1 MGLGTSC
8 HDKFYIFFTSLINI
22 EKMLEKSF
30 LSNKSSNY
38 TYMFILILIIC
49 FNISLPFIHT
59 DISIKSTGI
68 TRPVTE
74 RTEVK
79 PIMTGIIDTIFYKE
93 GDKVDKD
100 AVLLRLKDP
109 NTKSKVIL
117 NNFEINQRELF
128 IHDLSILTNSLD
140 LEASAINKLTAPL
153 YKQQLAKFTH
163 QKQDLDASINKA
175 KKELDI
181 NTPLVKDKII
191 SGKEFY
197 DIQINYQKLQSSY
210 KAFVQEQLSTW
221 QQDLARYKLEL
232 SQYKQALNV
241 VNTDASYYLVKAP
254 TSGIIQ
260 GINTRYQGGL
270 LQANETLCTISPEGD
285 LIGECYVPTRDIGLL
300 KIGQSVRYQMEA
312 FDYNYFGVLTG
323 KVAAIDNDF
332 TVINNT
338 PVFKVRCSFDSTQLH
353 LKNGFT
359 GTLKKGLNFQ
369 ARFIVARR
377 SLWQLLYDNLDD
389 WLNPNAPPN
398 NTTAAN

>member
-1 MGLGTSC
+1 MRNSRFIYLA
-8 HDKFYIFFTSLINI
+8 ILV
-22 EKMLEKSF
+22 
-30 LSNKSSNY
+30 
-38 TYMFILILIIC
+38 FILFIIA
-49 FNISLPFIHT
+49 SLPFIYT

-79 PIMTGIIDTIFYKE
+79 PIMTGIIESIFYKE
-93 GDKVDKD
+93 GDEVKKD

-109 NTKSKVIL
+109 NTKGKVLI
-117 NNFEINQRELF
+117 NNYEINQREQF
-128 IHDLSILTNSLD
+128 IHDLNILTTSLELD
-140 LEASAINKLTAPL
+140 NTTLDKLTCPL
-153 YKQQLAKFTH
+153 YKQQLSKFTY

-181 NTPLVKDKII
+181 NTPLAKDKII

-232 SQYKQALNV
+232 SQYKQNLSV
-241 VNTDASYYLVKAP
+241 VNTDATYYLVKAP

-270 LQANETLCTISPEGD
+270 LQSNETLCTISPEGNI
-285 LIGECYVPTRDIGLL
+285 IGECYVSTRDIGLL
-300 KIGQSVRYQMEA
+300 KVGQQVRYQIEA

-323 KVAAIDNDF
+323 KVATIDNDF

-338 PVFKVRCSFDSTQLH
+338 PVFKVRCSFDNTQLH

-377 SLWQLLYDNLDD
+377 SLWQLLYDKLDD

-398 NTTAAN
+398 TTTAAN

>member
-1 MGLGTSC
+1 MNDL
-8 HDKFYIFFTSLINI
+8 YIRSALNH
-22 EKMLEKSF
+22 KGY
-30 LSNKSSNY
+30 NY
-38 TYMFILILIIC
+38 LYISILLFSTTFIT
-49 FNISLPFIHT
+49 SLPFIHT
-59 DISIKSTGI
+59 DISIKSMGI

-74 RTEVK
+74 RTDVK
-79 PIMTGIIDTIFYKE
+79 PIMTGIIDTIYFME
-93 GDKVDKD
+93 GDMVNKD
-100 AVLLRLKDP
+100 AVILRLKDP
-109 NTKSKVIL
+109 NTKGKL
-117 NNFEINQRELF
+117 LMNNFEISQREQF
-128 IHDLSILTNSLD
+128 IHDLVILTSSVD
-140 LEASAINKLTAPL
+140 LEFGTIDKLTAPL

-181 NTPLVKDKII
+181 NTPLAKDKII

-197 DIQINYQKLQSSY
+197 DIQINYQKFQSSY

-232 SQYKQALNV
+232 SQYKQNLSV
-241 VNTDASYYLVKAP
+241 VNTDATYYLVKAP

-270 LQANETLCTISPEGD
+270 LQANEPLCTISPEGD

-300 KIGQSVRYQMEA
+300 KVGQPVRYQMEA

-398 NTTAAN
+398 TTTAAN

>member
-1 MGLGTSC
+1 MINLQLQMFKNKIVYTL
-8 HDKFYIFFTSLINI
+8 ILVFTLSLIA
-22 EKMLEKSF
+22 
-30 LSNKSSNY
+30 
-38 TYMFILILIIC
+38 
-49 FNISLPFIHT
+49 SLPFIQT

-68 TRPVTE
+68 TRPITE

-79 PIMTGIIDTIFYKE
+79 PIMTGIIDTIFFKE
-93 GDKVDKD
+93 GDKVGKD
-100 AVLLRLKDP
+100 AILLRLKDP
-109 NTKSKVIL
+109 NTKGKVIL
-117 NNFEINQRELF
+117 NNFEINQRKEF
-128 IHDLSILTNSLD
+128 IHDLNIITKNVMVLETSTNDQLS
-140 LEASAINKLTAPL
+140 APL

-163 QKQDLDASINKA
+163 QKQDLEASLNKA

-181 NTPLVKDKII
+181 HTPLAKEKII
-191 SGKEFY
+191 SVKEFY

-210 KAFVQEQLSTW
+210 QAFIQEQLSVW
-221 QQDLARYKLEL
+221 QQELARFNLEL
-232 SQYKQALNV
+232 SQYKQQLNV

-270 LQANETLCTISPEGD
+270 LQANETLCSISPEGD

-332 TVINNT
+332 SVINNT

-389 WLNPNAPPN
+389 WLNPNAPQK
-398 NTTAAN
+398 TTIASN

>member
-1 MGLGTSC
+1 MNKIETIIFLNCKTSYL
-8 HDKFYIFFTSLINI
+8 YIIIILCIVT
-22 EKMLEKSF
+22 F
-30 LSNKSSNY
+30 LA
-38 TYMFILILIIC
+38 
-49 FNISLPFIHT
+49 SLPFIYT

-79 PIMTGIIDTIFYKE
+79 PIMTGIIESIFYKE
-93 GDKVDKD
+93 GDKVKKD

-109 NTKSKVIL
+109 NTKGKVIL
-117 NNFEINQRELF
+117 NNYEINQREQF
-128 IHDLSILTNSLD
+128 IHDLNILTISLELD
-140 LEASAINKLTAPL
+140 NTTLDKLTSPL
-153 YKQQLAKFTH
+153 YKQQLSKFTH

-181 NTPLVKDKII
+181 NTPLAKDKII

-197 DIQINYQKLQSSY
+197 DVQINYQRLQSSY
-210 KAFVQEQLSTW
+210 KAFVQEQLSIW
-221 QQDLARYKLEL
+221 QQELARYKLEL
-232 SQYKQALNV
+232 SQYKQNLSV
-241 VNTDASYYLVKAP
+241 VNTDATYYLVKAP

-270 LQANETLCTISPEGD
+270 LQSNETLCTISPEGNI
-285 LIGECYVPTRDIGLL
+285 IGECYVSTRDIGLL
-300 KIGQSVRYQMEA
+300 KVGQQVRYQIEA

-323 KVAAIDNDF
+323 KVATIDNDF

-338 PVFKVRCSFDSTQLH
+338 PVFKVRCSFDSTQLQ

-377 SLWQLLYDNLDD
+377 SLWQLLYDKLDD
-389 WLNPNAPPN
+389 WLNPNAPPIT
-398 NTTAAN
+398 TTATN

>member
-1 MGLGTSC
+1 MILSNTPKTFSNSANS
-8 HDKFYIFFTSLINI
+8 YIFFGCLIFVI
-22 EKMLEKSF
+22 
-30 LSNKSSNY
+30 
-38 TYMFILILIIC
+38 TIIT
-49 FNISLPFIHT
+49 SLPFIHT
-59 DISIKSTGI
+59 DIPIKSMGI

-79 PIMTGIIDTIFYKE
+79 PIMTGIIDTIYFKE
-93 GDKVDKD
+93 GDMINKD
-100 AVLLRLKDP
+100 AVILRLKDP
-109 NTKSKVIL
+109 NTKGKL
-117 NNFEINQRELF
+117 LMNNFEISQREQF
-128 IHDLSILTNSLD
+128 IHDLAILTSTID
-140 LEASAINKLTAPL
+140 LEFGTLEKLNAPL

-163 QKQDLDASINKA
+163 QKQDLDASLNKA

-181 NTPLVKDKII
+181 NTPLAKDKII

-197 DIQINYQKLQSSY
+197 DIQINYQKSQSSY

-232 SQYKQALNV
+232 SQYKQNLSV
-241 VNTDASYYLVKAP
+241 VNTDATYYLVKAP
-254 TSGIIQ
+254 TSGVIQ

-270 LQANETLCTISPEGD
+270 LQANETLCTISPEGN

-300 KIGQSVRYQMEA
+300 KVGQLVRYQMEA

-323 KVAAIDNDF
+323 KVATIDNDF

-369 ARFIVARR
+369 ARFIVSRR
-377 SLWQLLYDNLDD
+377 SLWQLLYDKLDD
-389 WLNPNAPPN
+389 WLNPNAPTN
-398 NTTAAN
+398 TTTAAN

>member
-1 MGLGTSC
+1 MNELNLFYKTGKYKTI
-8 HDKFYIFFTSLINI
+8 YIFIILFFLLLIA
-22 EKMLEKSF
+22 
-30 LSNKSSNY
+30 
-38 TYMFILILIIC
+38 
-49 FNISLPFIHT
+49 SLPFIHT

-93 GDKVDKD
+93 GDQVDKD

-109 NTKSKVIL
+109 NTKGKVIL

-128 IHDLSILTNSLD
+128 IHDLSILTNSSELD
-140 LEASAINKLTAPL
+140 NSTLDKLTAPL

-181 NTPLVKDKII
+181 NTALAKDKII

-221 QQDLARYKLEL
+221 QQELTRYNLEL

-241 VNTDASYYLVKAP
+241 VNADASYYLVKAP
-254 TSGIIQ
+254 TSGVIQ

-300 KIGQSVRYQMEA
+300 KVGQPVRYQMEA

-323 KVAAIDNDF
+323 KVTTIDNDF

-338 PVFKVRCSFDSTQLH
+338 TVFKVRCSFDSTQLH

-359 GTLKKGLNFQ
+359 GKLKKGLNFQ

-377 SLWQLLYDNLDD
+377 SLWQLLYDKMDD
-389 WLNPNAPPN
+389 WLNPNAPT
-398 NTTAAN
+398 NTTTASN

>member
-1 MGLGTSC
+1 MNDLYIRSSINHKGFNNL
-8 HDKFYIFFTSLINI
+8 YIFIILCSII
-22 EKMLEKSF
+22 F
-30 LSNKSSNY
+30 LA
-38 TYMFILILIIC
+38 
-49 FNISLPFIHT
+49 SLPFIHT

-68 TRPVTE
+68 TRPLTE

-79 PIMTGIIDTIFYKE
+79 PIITGIIDTIFYKE
-93 GDKVDKD
+93 GDKVEKD

-109 NTKSKVIL
+109 NTKGKIIL
-117 NNFEINQRELF
+117 NNFEINQREQF
-128 IHDLSILTNSLD
+128 IHDLNILTTSLELDNSTLD
-140 LEASAINKLTAPL
+140 KPTAPL

-181 NTPLVKDKII
+181 NTPLAKDKII

-221 QQDLARYKLEL
+221 QQELARYKLEL

-300 KIGQSVRYQMEA
+300 KVGQPVRYQMEA

-323 KVAAIDNDF
+323 KVTTIDNDF

-359 GTLKKGLNFQ
+359 GKLKKGLNFQ

-377 SLWQLLYDNLDD
+377 SLWQLLYDKMDD

-398 NTTAAN
+398 TTTASN

>member
-1 MGLGTSC
+1 MNHNYNKNINTSI
-8 HDKFYIFFTSLINI
+8 HIIY
-22 EKMLEKSF
+22 
-30 LSNKSSNY
+30 
-38 TYMFILILIIC
+38 LIIII
-49 FNISLPFIHT
+49 FVVLSISSLPFIYT
-59 DISIKSTGI
+59 NISIKSNGI

-79 PIMTGIIDTIFYKE
+79 SIITGIIDTIFYKE
-93 GDKVDKD
+93 GDKVEKN
-100 AVLLRLKDP
+100 AVILRLKDP
-109 NTKSKVIL
+109 NTKGKVIL
-117 NNFEINQRELF
+117 NNFEINQREQF
-128 IHDLSILTNSLD
+128 IHDLNILTTSSGLDNSILDILS
-140 LEASAINKLTAPL
+140 APL
-153 YKQQLAKFTH
+153 YKQQLVKFTH

-181 NTPLVKDKII
+181 NTALAKDKII

-197 DIQINYQKLQSSY
+197 DIQINYQKLQSSN

-221 QQDLARYKLEL
+221 QQELARYKLEL
-232 SQYKQALNV
+232 SQFKQTLNV
-241 VNTDASYYLVKAP
+241 VNADASYYLVKAP

-260 GINTRYQGGL
+260 GINTRYHGGL

-300 KIGQSVRYQMEA
+300 KVGQLVRYQMEA

-323 KVAAIDNDF
+323 KVATIDNDF

-359 GTLKKGLNFQ
+359 GKLKKGLNFQ

-377 SLWQLLYDNLDD
+377 SLWQLLYDKMDD

-398 NTTAAN
+398 TTTASN

>member
-1 MGLGTSC
+1 M
-8 HDKFYIFFTSLINI
+8 INLQLQTFKNNVI
-22 EKMLEKSF
+22 
-30 LSNKSSNY
+30 Y
-38 TYMFILILIIC
+38 ILILVFSSSLIA
-49 FNISLPFIHT
+49 SLPLLHI
-59 DISIKSTGI
+59 DISVKSMGI

-93 GDKVDKD
+93 GDKVEKD

-109 NTKSKVIL
+109 NTKGKIIL
-117 NNFEINQRELF
+117 NNFEINQREQF

-140 LEASAINKLTAPL
+140 LETSTINKLTAPL
-153 YKQQLAKFTH
+153 YKQQLAKFTN
-163 QKQDLDASINKA
+163 QKQDLEASIGKA

-181 NTPLVKDKII
+181 NTPLAKDKII

-210 KAFVQEQLSTW
+210 KAFVQDQLSIW
-221 QQDLARYKLEL
+221 QQELARYNLEL
-232 SQYKQALNV
+232 SQYKQQLNI
-241 VNTDASYYLVKAP
+241 VNIDASYYLVKAP
-254 TSGIIQ
+254 TAGIIQ

-270 LQANETLCTISPEGD
+270 LQANETLCSISPEGD
-285 LIGECYVPTRDIGLL
+285 LIGECYVPSRDIGLL
-300 KIGQSVRYQMEA
+300 KVGQSVRYQMEA

-332 TVINNT
+332 TIINNT
-338 PVFKVRCSFDSTQLH
+338 PVFKVRCNFDSTQLH

-389 WLNPNAPPN
+389 WLNPNAPQK
-398 NTTAAN
+398 TTIASN

>member
-1 MGLGTSC
+1 MDNFNNLYGKTNSLYIIIIT
-8 HDKFYIFFTSLINI
+8 FIFF
-22 EKMLEKSF
+22 
-30 LSNKSSNY
+30 
-38 TYMFILILIIC
+38 FIAA
-49 FNISLPFIHT
+49 LPFIHT
-59 DISIKSTGI
+59 DISIKSSGI
-68 TRPVTE
+68 TRPENE

-79 PIMTGIIDTIFYKE
+79 PIITGIIDTIYLKE
-93 GDKVDKD
+93 GDMVNKD
-100 AVLLRLKDP
+100 AVILRLKDP
-109 NTKSKVIL
+109 NTRGKLIM
-117 NNFEINQRELF
+117 NNFEISQCEQF
-128 IHDLSILTNSLD
+128 IHDLTILTSTND
-140 LEASAINKLTAPL
+140 LEFGAIEKLNAPL

-163 QKQDLDASINKA
+163 QKQDLDASLNKA

-181 NTPLVKDKII
+181 NTPLAKDKII

-210 KAFVQEQLSTW
+210 KAFIQEQLSTW

-232 SQYKQALNV
+232 SQYKQNLIV
-241 VNTDASYYLVKAP
+241 VNTDATYYLVKAP
-254 TSGIIQ
+254 ISGIIQ

-270 LQANETLCTISPEGD
+270 LQANETLCTISPEGN
-285 LIGECYVPTRDIGLL
+285 LIGECYVPPRDIGLL
-300 KIGQSVRYQMEA
+300 KVGQPVRYQMEA

-323 KVAAIDNDF
+323 KIATIDNDF

-377 SLWQLLYDNLDD
+377 SLWQLLYDKLDD

-398 NTTAAN
+398 TSTAAN

>member
-1 MGLGTSC
+1 MT
-8 HDKFYIFFTSLINI
+8 KNNIVYIAILVFSLSLI
-22 EKMLEKSF
+22 
-30 LSNKSSNY
+30 
-38 TYMFILILIIC
+38 T
-49 FNISLPFIHT
+49 SLPFIYT

-79 PIMTGIIDTIFYKE
+79 PIMTGIIESIFYKE
-93 GDKVDKD
+93 GDKVMKD

-109 NTKSKVIL
+109 NTKGKVIL
-117 NNFEINQRELF
+117 NNFEINQREQF
-128 IHDLSILTNSLD
+128 IHDLNILTTSLELD
-140 LEASAINKLTAPL
+140 NTSLVKLTAPL

-163 QKQDLDASINKA
+163 QKQDLEASINKA

-181 NTPLVKDKII
+181 NTPLAKEKII

-210 KAFVQEQLSTW
+210 KAFVQDQLSIW
-221 QQDLARYKLEL
+221 QQELARYNLEL
-232 SQYKQALNV
+232 SQYKQQLNI
-241 VNTDASYYLVKAP
+241 VNIDASYYLVKAP

-270 LQANETLCTISPEGD
+270 LQANETLCSISPEGD
-285 LIGECYVPTRDIGLL
+285 LIGECYVPSRDIGLL
-300 KIGQSVRYQMEA
+300 KVGQSVRYQMEA

-332 TVINNT
+332 TIINNT

-389 WLNPNAPPN
+389 WLNPNAPEKITIASN
-398 NTTAAN
+398 

>member
-1 MGLGTSC
+1 MN
-8 HDKFYIFFTSLINI
+8 KFELNHKNEENKTIYIFIL
-22 EKMLEKSF
+22 LF
-30 LSNKSSNY
+30 L
-38 TYMFILILIIC
+38 LLIITA
-49 FNISLPFIHT
+49 LPFIHT

-79 PIMTGIIDTIFYKE
+79 PILTGIIETIYYKE
-93 GDKVDKD
+93 GEKVDKD

-109 NTKSKVIL
+109 NTKGKTIL

-128 IHDLSILTNSLD
+128 IHDLSILTNSLE
-140 LEASAINKLTAPL
+140 LESYTIDKLTAPL

-163 QKQDLDASINKA
+163 QKQDFEATISKA

-181 NTPLVKDKII
+181 NTPLAKDKII

-210 KAFVQEQLSTW
+210 KAFVQEQLSAW
-221 QQDLARYKLEL
+221 QQDLARYKIEL

-241 VNTDASYYLVKAP
+241 VNSDASYYLVKAP

-270 LQANETLCTISPEGD
+270 LQANETLCTISPD
-285 LIGECYVPTRDIGLL
+285 VKLIGECYVPTRDIGLL
-300 KIGQSVRYQMEA
+300 KLGQAVRYQMEA

-323 KVAAIDNDF
+323 KVVSIDNDF

-338 PVFKVRCSFDSTQLH
+338 PIFKVRCSFDSTQLH

-359 GTLKKGLNFQ
+359 GKLKKGLNFQ

-377 SLWQLLYDNLDD
+377 SLWQLLYDKMDD

-398 NTTAAN
+398 TTTSSN

>member
-1 MGLGTSC
+1 MINLNLIDSNRNFNTKS
-8 HDKFYIFFTSLINI
+8 YISIYIPVIIFVLFLI
-22 EKMLEKSF
+22 F
-30 LSNKSSNY
+30 
-38 TYMFILILIIC
+38 
-49 FNISLPFIHT
+49 SLPFIYT
-59 DISIKSTGI
+59 DISVKSTGI
-68 TRPVTE
+68 TRPLTE

-79 PIMTGIIDTIFYKE
+79 PIISGIIETIFYKE

-100 AVLLRLKDP
+100 DLLLRLKDP
-109 NTKSKVIL
+109 NTTGKVIL
-117 NNFEINQRELF
+117 HNFEIKQRELF
-128 IHDLSILTNSLD
+128 VHDLSILTNSLD
-140 LEASAINKLTAPL
+140 LEISTIDKLSAPL

-163 QKQDLDASINKA
+163 QKQDLEASINKA

-181 NTPLVKDKII
+181 NTALAKDKII
-191 SGKEFY
+191 SGKEFF

-221 QQDLARYKLEL
+221 QQDLARFKLEL

-241 VNTDASYYLVKAP
+241 VNTDASYYMVKAP

-285 LIGECYVPTRDIGLL
+285 LIGECYVPTRDIGFL
-300 KIGQSVRYQMEA
+300 KVGQPVRYQMEA

-323 KVAAIDNDF
+323 KVATIDNDF

-338 PVFKVRCSFDSTQLH
+338 TVFKVRCSFDSNQLH

-359 GTLKKGLNFQ
+359 GKLKKGLNFQ

-377 SLWQLLYDNLDD
+377 SLWQLFYDKMDD
-389 WLNPNAPPN
+389 WLNPNAPT
-398 NTTAAN
+398 NTSTASN

>member
-1 MGLGTSC
+1 MDNFNNLYGKTNSLYIIIIT
-8 HDKFYIFFTSLINI
+8 FIFF
-22 EKMLEKSF
+22 
-30 LSNKSSNY
+30 
-38 TYMFILILIIC
+38 FIAA
-49 FNISLPFIHT
+49 LPFIHT
-59 DISIKSTGI
+59 DISIKSSGI
-68 TRPVTE
+68 TRPENE

-79 PIMTGIIDTIFYKE
+79 PIITGIIDTIYLKE
-93 GDKVDKD
+93 GDMVNKD
-100 AVLLRLKDP
+100 AVILRLKDP
-109 NTKSKVIL
+109 NTRGKLIM
-117 NNFEINQRELF
+117 NNFEISQCEQF
-128 IHDLSILTNSLD
+128 IHDLTILTSTND
-140 LEASAINKLTAPL
+140 LEFGAIEKLNAPL

-163 QKQDLDASINKA
+163 QKQDLDASLNKA

-181 NTPLVKDKII
+181 NTPLAKDKII

-210 KAFVQEQLSTW
+210 KAFIQEQLSTW

-232 SQYKQALNV
+232 SQYKQNLIV
-241 VNTDASYYLVKAP
+241 VNTDATYYLVKAP
-254 TSGIIQ
+254 ISGIIQ

-270 LQANETLCTISPEGD
+270 LQANETLCTISPEGN

-300 KIGQSVRYQMEA
+300 KVGQPVRYQMEA

-323 KVAAIDNDF
+323 KIATIDNDF

-377 SLWQLLYDNLDD
+377 SLWQLLYDKLDD

-398 NTTAAN
+398 TSTAAN

>member
-1 MGLGTSC
+1 MGNFNNLYGKTNSLYIIIIT
-8 HDKFYIFFTSLINI
+8 FIFF
-22 EKMLEKSF
+22 
-30 LSNKSSNY
+30 
-38 TYMFILILIIC
+38 FIAA
-49 FNISLPFIHT
+49 LPFIHT
-59 DISIKSTGI
+59 DISIKSSGI
-68 TRPVTE
+68 TRPENE

-79 PIMTGIIDTIFYKE
+79 PIITGIIDTIYLKE
-93 GDKVDKD
+93 GDMVNKD
-100 AVLLRLKDP
+100 AVILRLKDP
-109 NTKSKVIL
+109 NTRGKLIM
-117 NNFEINQRELF
+117 NNFEISQCEQF
-128 IHDLSILTNSLD
+128 IHDLTILTSTND
-140 LEASAINKLTAPL
+140 LEFGAIEKLNAPL

-163 QKQDLDASINKA
+163 QKQDLDASLNKA

-181 NTPLVKDKII
+181 NTPLAKDKII

-210 KAFVQEQLSTW
+210 KAFIQEQLSTW

-232 SQYKQALNV
+232 SQYKQNLIV
-241 VNTDASYYLVKAP
+241 VNTDATYYLVKAP
-254 TSGIIQ
+254 ISGIIQ

-270 LQANETLCTISPEGD
+270 LQANETLCTISPEGN

-300 KIGQSVRYQMEA
+300 KVGQPVRYQMEA

-323 KVAAIDNDF
+323 KIATIDNDF

-377 SLWQLLYDNLDD
+377 SLWQLLYDKLDD

-398 NTTAAN
+398 TSTAAN

>member
-1 MGLGTSC
+1 
-8 HDKFYIFFTSLINI
+8 
-22 EKMLEKSF
+22 MLEKSF

>member
-1 MGLGTSC
+1 MNDLYNRSSINHKT
-8 HDKFYIFFTSLINI
+8 HNYLYISIILCSII
-22 EKMLEKSF
+22 
-30 LSNKSSNY
+30 
-38 TYMFILILIIC
+38 FIS
-49 FNISLPFIHT
+49 SLPFIHT

-93 GDKVDKD
+93 GDKVEKD

-109 NTKSKVIL
+109 NTKGKVIL
-117 NNFEINQRELF
+117 NNFEIKQREQF
-128 IHDLSILTNSLD
+128 IHDLNILTTSLEVESSIID
-140 LEASAINKLTAPL
+140 KLTASL

-163 QKQDLDASINKA
+163 QKQDLEASINKA

-181 NTPLVKDKII
+181 NTVLAMDKII

-210 KAFVQEQLSTW
+210 EAFVQEQLSAW
-221 QQDLARYKLEL
+221 QQDLVRYKLEL

-241 VNTDASYYLVKAP
+241 VNTDASYYLVNAP
-254 TSGIIQ
+254 TAGIIQ

-270 LQANETLCTISPEGD
+270 LQANDALCTISPEGD

-300 KIGQSVRYQMEA
+300 KVGQPVRYQMEA
-312 FDYNYFGVLTG
+312 FDYNYFGLLTG
-323 KVAAIDNDF
+323 KVSTIDNDF

-338 PVFKVRCSFDSTQLH
+338 PVFKVRCSFDSTQIH

-359 GTLKKGLNFQ
+359 GKLKKGLNFQ

-377 SLWQLLYDNLDD
+377 SLWQLLYDKLDD

-398 NTTAAN
+398 TSTADN

>member
-1 MGLGTSC
+1 MPTQI
-8 HDKFYIFFTSLINI
+8 KNNFTNNSHKGVYLLILSLV
-22 EKMLEKSF
+22 
-30 LSNKSSNY
+30 
-38 TYMFILILIIC
+38 ILIIS
-49 FNISLPFIHT
+49 SLPFINT
-59 DISIKSTGI
+59 DISIKSTGM

-79 PIMTGIIDTIFYKE
+79 PIMTGIIESIFYKE
-93 GDKVDKD
+93 GDKVEKD
-100 AVLLRLKDP
+100 AVILRLKDL
-109 NTKSKVIL
+109 NTKGKVIL
-117 NNFEINQRELF
+117 NNFEINQREQF
-128 IHDLSILTNSLD
+128 IHDLSILTTSLEIDNSTID
-140 LEASAINKLTAPL
+140 KLNAPL

-163 QKQDLDASINKA
+163 QKQDLEASINKA

-181 NTPLVKDKII
+181 NTPLAKDKII

-197 DIQINYQKLQSSY
+197 DININYQKLQSSY

-221 QQDLARYKLEL
+221 QQDLARYRLEL
-232 SQYKQALNV
+232 SQFKQALNV
-241 VNTDASYYLVKAP
+241 VNTDASYYLIKAP

-300 KIGQSVRYQMEA
+300 KVGQPVRYQMEA
-312 FDYNYFGVLTG
+312 FDYNYFGILTG
-323 KVAAIDNDF
+323 KVATIDNDF

-353 LKNGFT
+353 LKNGFS
-359 GTLKKGLNFQ
+359 GKLKKGLNFQ

-377 SLWQLLYDNLDD
+377 SLWQLLYDKMDD

-398 NTTAAN
+398 TTTTSN

>member
-1 MGLGTSC
+1 MFVTESLVIET
-8 HDKFYIFFTSLINI
+8 KMKNNLLYITIVFCFIFIFT
-22 EKMLEKSF
+22 
-30 LSNKSSNY
+30 
-38 TYMFILILIIC
+38 
-49 FNISLPFIHT
+49 SLPFIHT
-59 DISIKSTGI
+59 DISIKSMGI

-79 PIMTGIIDTIFYKE
+79 PIMTGIIDTIYFKE
-93 GDKVDKD
+93 GDMVNKD
-100 AVLLRLKDP
+100 AVILRLKDP
-109 NTKSKVIL
+109 NTKGKLLL
-117 NNFEINQRELF
+117 NNFEISQREQF
-128 IHDLSILTNSLD
+128 IHDLVILTSSVD
-140 LEASAINKLTAPL
+140 LEFGTIEKLNAPL

-163 QKQDLDASINKA
+163 QKQDLDASLNKA

-181 NTPLVKDKII
+181 NTPLAKDKII

-210 KAFVQEQLSTW
+210 KAFEQEQLSTW

-232 SQYKQALNV
+232 SQYKQNLNV
-241 VNTDASYYLVKAP
+241 VNTDATYYLVKAP

-270 LQANETLCTISPEGD
+270 LQANETLCTISPEGN

-300 KIGQSVRYQMEA
+300 KVGQPVRYQIEA

-323 KVAAIDNDF
+323 KISTIDNDF

-377 SLWQLLYDNLDD
+377 SLWQLLYDKLDD

-398 NTTAAN
+398 TSTAAN

>member
-1 MGLGTSC
+1 MN
-8 HDKFYIFFTSLINI
+8 FELI
-22 EKMLEKSF
+22 
-30 LSNKSSNY
+30 SNY
-38 TYMFILILIIC
+38 KQNSNSTKSYLYMLCIALITAVIA
-49 FNISLPFIHT
+49 SLPFIHT
-59 DISIKSTGI
+59 DISIKSMGI

-79 PIMTGIIDTIFYKE
+79 PIMTGIIDTIHFKE
-93 GDKVDKD
+93 GDMVNKD
-100 AVLLRLKDP
+100 AVILRLKDP
-109 NTKSKVIL
+109 NTKGKVIL

-128 IHDLSILTNSLD
+128 IHDLSILTNSSELD
-140 LEASAINKLTAPL
+140 NSNLDKLTAPL

-163 QKQDLDASINKA
+163 QKQDLEASINKA

-181 NTPLVKDKII
+181 NTTLAKDKII

-241 VNTDASYYLVKAP
+241 VNTDATYYLVKAP

-270 LQANETLCTISPEGD
+270 LQANETLCTISPEGE

-300 KIGQSVRYQMEA
+300 KIGQPVRYQMEA
-312 FDYNYFGVLTG
+312 FDYNYFGILTG

-353 LKNGFT
+353 LKNGLT
-359 GTLKKGLNFQ
+359 GKLKKGLNFQ

-377 SLWQLLYDNLDD
+377 SLWQLLYDKMDD
-389 WLNPNAPPN
+389 WLNPNAPT
-398 NTTAAN
+398 NTTTASN

>member
-1 MGLGTSC
+1 M
-8 HDKFYIFFTSLINI
+8 IFQTFPIQL
-22 EKMLEKSF
+22 
-30 LSNKSSNY
+30 NKSVIGY
-38 TYMFILILIIC
+38 IYLTCIALIILVLS
-49 FNISLPFIHT
+49 SLPLLKT
-59 DISIKSTGI
+59 DISIRSKGV

-93 GDKVDKD
+93 GDKVLKD
-100 AVLLRLKDP
+100 AVILRLKDP
-109 NTKSKVIL
+109 NTKGKVIL
-117 NNFEINQRELF
+117 NNYEINQREQF
-128 IHDLSILTNSLD
+128 IYDLILLTSSND
-140 LEASAINKLTAPL
+140 FEIPTLEKLTAPL

-163 QKQDLDASINKA
+163 QKQDLEASLNKA

-181 NTPLVKDKII
+181 NTILAKDKII

-197 DIQINYQKLQSSY
+197 DIQITYQKLNSSY
-210 KAFVQEQLSTW
+210 KAFIQEQLSTW
-221 QQDLARYKLEL
+221 QQELVRYNLEL

-241 VNTDASYYLVKAP
+241 VKTDASYYFINAP
-254 TSGIIQ
+254 ISGIIQ

-270 LQANETLCTISPEGD
+270 LQANEILCSISPDVD

-300 KIGQSVRYQMEA
+300 KVGQPVRYQMEA

-323 KVAAIDNDF
+323 KVATIDNDF

-377 SLWQLLYDNLDD
+377 SLWQLLYDKLDD

-398 NTTAAN
+398 TSTAAN

>member
-1 MGLGTSC
+1 MN
-8 HDKFYIFFTSLINI
+8 FELI
-22 EKMLEKSF
+22 
-30 LSNKSSNY
+30 SNY
-38 TYMFILILIIC
+38 KQNSNSTKSYLYMLCIALITAVIA
-49 FNISLPFIHT
+49 SLPFIHT
-59 DISIKSTGI
+59 DISIKSMGI

-79 PIMTGIIDTIFYKE
+79 PIMTGIIDTIHFKE
-93 GDKVDKD
+93 GDMVNKD
-100 AVLLRLKDP
+100 AVILRLKDP
-109 NTKSKVIL
+109 NTKGKVIL

-128 IHDLSILTNSLD
+128 IHDLNILTNSSELD
-140 LEASAINKLTAPL
+140 KSNLDKLTAPL

-163 QKQDLDASINKA
+163 QKQDLEASINKA

-181 NTPLVKDKII
+181 NTTLAKDKII

-241 VNTDASYYLVKAP
+241 VNTDATYYLVKAP

-270 LQANETLCTISPEGD
+270 LQANETLCTISPEGE

-300 KIGQSVRYQMEA
+300 KIGQPVRYQMEA
-312 FDYNYFGVLTG
+312 FDYNYFGILTG

-359 GTLKKGLNFQ
+359 GKLKKGLNFQ

-377 SLWQLLYDNLDD
+377 SLWQLLYDKMDD
-389 WLNPNAPPN
+389 WLNPNAPT
-398 NTTAAN
+398 NTTTASN

>member
-1 MGLGTSC
+1 MHFPNTVKITNVTSNPYLYLLC
-8 HDKFYIFFTSLINI
+8 IAFVITVI
-22 EKMLEKSF
+22 
-30 LSNKSSNY
+30 
-38 TYMFILILIIC
+38 
-49 FNISLPFIHT
+49 ISLPFIHT
-59 DISIKSTGI
+59 DLSIKSMGI

-79 PIMTGIIDTIFYKE
+79 SIMTGIIDTIYFKE
-93 GDKVDKD
+93 GDMVKKD
-100 AVLLRLKDP
+100 AVILRLKDP
-109 NTKSKVIL
+109 NTKGKLIM
-117 NNFEINQRELF
+117 NNFEISQREQF
-128 IHDLSILTNSLD
+128 IHDLVILTSSND
-140 LEASAINKLTAPL
+140 LEFGTIEKINTPL
-153 YKQQLAKFTH
+153 YKQQLTKFTH
-163 QKQDLDASINKA
+163 QKQDLEASINKA

-181 NTPLVKDKII
+181 NTPLAKDKII

-197 DIQINYQKLQSSY
+197 DIQINFQKLQSSY

-232 SQYKQALNV
+232 SQYKQNLSV
-241 VNTDASYYLVKAP
+241 VNSDATYYFVKAP

-270 LQANETLCTISPEGD
+270 LQANETLCSISPEGN

-300 KIGQSVRYQMEA
+300 KVGQPVRYQMEA
-312 FDYNYFGVLTG
+312 FDYNYFGIHTG
-323 KVAAIDNDF
+323 KIATIDNDF

-377 SLWQLLYDNLDD
+377 SLWQLLYDKLDD

-398 NTTAAN
+398 TTTAAN

>member
-1 MGLGTSC
+1 MNEFNF
-8 HDKFYIFFTSLINI
+8 FYKNGYSKTI
-22 EKMLEKSF
+22 
-30 LSNKSSNY
+30 Y
-38 TYMFILILIIC
+38 TFILLFILLFIAS
-49 FNISLPFIHT
+49 FPFIYT

-79 PIMTGIIDTIFYKE
+79 PIMTGIIDTIYYKE
-93 GDKVDKD
+93 GNNVEKD
-100 AVLLRLKDP
+100 AVLLKLKDP
-109 NTKSKVIL
+109 NTKGKVIL

-128 IHDLSILTNSLD
+128 IHDLAILINPSD
-140 LEASAINKLTAPL
+140 LEFGTIDKLTAPV

-163 QKQDLDASINKA
+163 QKQDLEASINKA

-181 NTPLVKDKII
+181 NTPLAKDKII

-221 QQDLARYKLEL
+221 QQELSRYKLEL

-241 VNTDASYYLVKAP
+241 VNTDATFYLVKAP

-300 KIGQSVRYQMEA
+300 KIGQPVRYQMEA

-323 KVAAIDNDF
+323 KIAAIDNDF

-377 SLWQLLYDNLDD
+377 SLWQLLYDKMDD
-389 WLNPNAPPN
+389 WLNPNAPA
-398 NTTAAN
+398 NTTTASN

>member
-1 MGLGTSC
+1 MNKIETINFLNGKTSYL
-8 HDKFYIFFTSLINI
+8 YIIIILCII
-22 EKMLEKSF
+22 SF
-30 LSNKSSNY
+30 LA
-38 TYMFILILIIC
+38 
-49 FNISLPFIHT
+49 SLPFIYT

-79 PIMTGIIDTIFYKE
+79 PIMTGIIETIFYKE
-93 GDKVDKD
+93 GDKVEKD
-100 AVLLRLKDP
+100 EVLLRLKDP
-109 NTKSKVIL
+109 NTKGKLIL
-117 NNFEINQRELF
+117 NNFEINQREQF
-128 IHDLSILTNSLD
+128 IHDLNILTTSLELD
-140 LEASAINKLTAPL
+140 NTTLDKLTAPL

-163 QKQDLDASINKA
+163 QKQDLEASINKA

-181 NTPLVKDKII
+181 NTPLAKDKII
-191 SGKEFY
+191 SGKEFF

-221 QQDLARYKLEL
+221 QQELARYKLEL
-232 SQYKQALNV
+232 SQFKQTLNV

-300 KIGQSVRYQMEA
+300 KVGQPVRYQMEA

-323 KVAAIDNDF
+323 KVATIDNDF

-359 GTLKKGLNFQ
+359 GKLKKGLNFQ

-377 SLWQLLYDNLDD
+377 SLWQLLYDKMDD

-398 NTTAAN
+398 TTTAAN

>member
-1 MGLGTSC
+1 MDEL
-8 HDKFYIFFTSLINI
+8 KFHLQVRFNKHVYIFIVLLIISLI
-22 EKMLEKSF
+22 
-30 LSNKSSNY
+30 
-38 TYMFILILIIC
+38 
-49 FNISLPFIHT
+49 ISLPFIHT
-59 DISIKSTGI
+59 DISIKSMGI

-79 PIMTGIIDTIFYKE
+79 PIMTGIIDTIYFNE
-93 GDKVDKD
+93 GDMVNKG
-100 AVLLRLKDP
+100 AVILRLKDP
-109 NTKSKVIL
+109 NTKGKLIM
-117 NNFEINQRELF
+117 NNFEISQREQF
-128 IHDLSILTNSLD
+128 IHDLTILTSNID
-140 LEASAINKLTAPL
+140 IEFGTIDKLNAPL

-163 QKQDLDASINKA
+163 QKQELEASLNKA

-181 NTPLVKDKII
+181 NTPLAKDKII

-232 SQYKQALNV
+232 SQYKQNLSV
-241 VNTDASYYLVKAP
+241 VNTDATYYLVKAP

-270 LQANETLCTISPEGD
+270 LQANETLCTISPEGN

-300 KIGQSVRYQMEA
+300 KVGQPVRYQMEA

-323 KVAAIDNDF
+323 KIATIDNDF

-377 SLWQLLYDNLDD
+377 SLWQLLYDKLDD

-398 NTTAAN
+398 TTTAAN